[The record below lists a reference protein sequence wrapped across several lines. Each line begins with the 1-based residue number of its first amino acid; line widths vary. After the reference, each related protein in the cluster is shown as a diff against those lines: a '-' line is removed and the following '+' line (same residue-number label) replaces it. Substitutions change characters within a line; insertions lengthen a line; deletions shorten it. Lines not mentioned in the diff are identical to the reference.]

1 VSFGSPLF
9 LLLLLAVPALV
20 GGYVLLE
27 RRRERAAAAWGTSA
41 LLPNLVPDRPGRRR
55 HIPLAL
61 FLVGLVFLLVGFARP
76 EAMLSTEREGATV
89 VLAIDVSRSMQ
100 AIDVKPSRLVASRD
114 ALLAF
119 LGRLPKKYRVAVVTF
134 SDRVTV
140 SVPPSYDRERVKRV
154 LSFAPTGEGTALGDG
169 ARRAVEVAA
178 KAVGKKKGARAPAA
192 VVLISDGAQTQ
203 GSVTPQQAARR
214 AKQLRVPIYAVAL
227 GTANGVVERK
237 LPGGFVERTQVP
249 PDPRTMKTL
258 AAGSGGQYF
267 TIGDAARLKK
277 VYTDLG
283 TRLAHDRRRHEV
295 TPAAAGAGLAF
306 IVAGV
311 ALSGLW
317 FRRVV

>member
-27 RRRERAAAAWGTSA
+27 RRRERAASAWGTVA
-41 LLPNLVPDRPGRRR
+41 LLPNLVSARPGRRR

-61 FLVGLVFLLVGFARP
+61 FLVGLAFMLVGFARP

-100 AIDVKPSRLVASRD
+100 ATDVKPSRLVASRD

-119 LGRLPKKYRVAVVTF
+119 LKELPKKYRVAVVTF

-140 SVPPSYDRERVKRV
+140 SVPPTYDRDRVSRV
-154 LSFAPTGEGTALGDG
+154 LSFSPAGEGTALGDA
-169 ARRAVEVAA
+169 ARRSVEVAA
-178 KAVGKKKGARAPAA
+178 RAVGKKKGARPPAA
-192 VVLISDGAQTQ
+192 VVFISDGAQTQ
-203 GSVTPQQAARR
+203 GNVTPQQAAAR
-214 AKQLRVPIYAVAL
+214 AKQLHVPIYAVAL

-249 PDPRTMKTL
+249 PDPRTMRTL
-258 AAGSGGQYF
+258 ARGSGGQYY

-277 VYTDLG
+277 VYKDLG
-283 TRLAHDRRRHEV
+283 SHLAHERKRHEV

-306 IVAGV
+306 MLAGV

>member
-20 GGYVLLE
+20 GSYVLLE
-27 RRRERAAAAWGTSA
+27 RRRGRAAAAWGATA

-55 HIPLAL
+55 HVPLAL

-100 AIDVKPSRLVASRD
+100 ATDVKPSRLVASRD

-119 LGRLPKKYRVAVVTF
+119 LGELPKKYRVAVVTF

-140 SVPPSYDRERVKRV
+140 SVPPTYDRERVQRV
-154 LSFAPTGEGTALGDG
+154 LSFSPAGEGTALGD
-169 ARRAVEVAA
+169 AAERAVIVAA
-178 KAVGKKKGARAPAA
+178 RAVGKKKGARPPAA
-192 VVLISDGAQTQ
+192 VVLVSDGAQTQ
-203 GSVTPQQAARR
+203 GNVTPTQAAKR
-214 AKQLRVPIYAVAL
+214 AKTLRVPIYAVAL

-237 LPGGFVERTQVP
+237 LPGGFTERTQVP
-249 PDPRTMKTL
+249 PDPRSMKTL
-258 AAGSGGQYF
+258 AQGSGGQYF
-267 TIGDAARLKK
+267 TIGEAVRLKK
-277 VYTDLG
+277 VYKDLG
-283 TRLAHDRRRHEV
+283 SRLAHERKRHEV

-306 IVAGV
+306 MLAGV